1 TSTSHDEH
9 HPLHGCRTR
18 FTLTCLVAKVH
29 ERRGKG
35 QPVQT
40 CPFPPAWIRPHDDGL
55 LLVGRDGEV
64 LNSNRDGQHLGQ
76 PVCPFPMALTH
87 GVVLGSRLL
96 ATWMDHELR
105 MARFAALDMNALI
118 DGPSRASVRRGE
130 VAALHPSGHLWS
142 HALDAEPLAL
152 IEHHGNVVL
161 ALHPNALYLID
172 EEGRELERT
181 TLPEPLD
188 SLGAGLV
195 HLHSENDETVLVT
208 LRDGSSHRVSFD
220 GSAAVPLGRAPS
232 DQPIRDVAHGPQGRL
247 LLTES
252 HDALWLDGDTVRMT
266 ARLSGP
272 PGQVLWSPEH
282 EGWLIAGW
290 RERVLLSSSGFKRME
305 QNNVD
310 VAVYSRESKVMIVD
324 NDGTWSAFEA

>member
-1 TSTSHDEH
+1 
-9 HPLHGCRTR
+9 
-18 FTLTCLVAKVH
+18 
-29 ERRGKG
+29 
-35 QPVQT
+35 
-40 CPFPPAWIRPHDDGL
+40 
-55 LLVGRDGEV
+55 
-64 LNSNRDGQHLGQ
+64 
-76 PVCPFPMALTH
+76 
-87 GVVLGSRLL
+87 
-96 ATWMDHELR
+96 
-105 MARFAALDMNALI
+105 MARFAALDMNGLV

-130 VAALHPSGHLWS
+130 VTAVHPSGHLWS

-172 EEGRELERT
+172 TEGRELART
-181 TLPEPLD
+181 TLPEPQD

-195 HLHSENDETVLVT
+195 HLQSEDDGTVHIT
-208 LRDGSSHRVSFD
+208 LRDGSSHSVTFD
-220 GSAAVPLGRAPS
+220 GTAAVALGRAPT
-232 DQPIRDVAHGPQGRL
+232 DQPIRDVAYGPQGRL

-252 HDALWLDGDTVRMT
+252 HDALWLDGDAVRMT

-272 PGQVLWSPEH
+272 PGQVVWSSEH

-290 RERVLLSSSGFKRME
+290 RERVLLSSLGFKRTE

-310 VAVYSRESKVMIVD
+310 VAVYCTASKVMIVD